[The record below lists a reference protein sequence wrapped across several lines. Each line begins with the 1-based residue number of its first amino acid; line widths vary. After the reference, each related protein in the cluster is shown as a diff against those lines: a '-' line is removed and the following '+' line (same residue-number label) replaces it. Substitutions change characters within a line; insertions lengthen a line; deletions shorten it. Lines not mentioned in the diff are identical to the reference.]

1 MVGAFLLGGLTASVL
16 ITIISYAAT
25 IGKDDEE

>member
-1 MVGAFLLGGLTASVL
+1 MVGAFLLGAATASAL
-16 ITIISYAAT
+16 ITIVSYVVT

>member
-1 MVGAFLLGGLTASVL
+1 MAMFFFGAVTASAL
-16 ITIISYAAT
+16 ITIISYVVT

>member
-1 MVGAFLLGGLTASVL
+1 MVGAFLLGGLTASAL
-16 ITIISYAAT
+16 ITIVSYVVT

>member
-1 MVGAFLLGGLTASVL
+1 MVGAFLLGAVTASAI
-16 ITIISYAAT
+16 ITLVSYFVT

>member
-16 ITIISYAAT
+16 ITIVSYAVT
-25 IGKDDEE
+25 IGKDDKE

>member
-1 MVGAFLLGGLTASVL
+1 MVGAFLLGAVTASAI
-16 ITIISYAAT
+16 ITLVSYLVT